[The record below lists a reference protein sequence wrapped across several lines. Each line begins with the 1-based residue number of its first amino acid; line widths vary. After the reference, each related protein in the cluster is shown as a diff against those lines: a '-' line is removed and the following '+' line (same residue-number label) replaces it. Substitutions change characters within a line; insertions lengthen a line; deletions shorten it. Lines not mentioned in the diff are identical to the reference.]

1 MTLLTGLT
9 EAGVEV
15 PVQVDAQGRLVAE
28 GLPGP
33 AGPAGPAGDP
43 GPQGI
48 AGIAGPTGP
57 AGPAGATG
65 PAGPAGANGTN
76 GTNGVGVPTGGTTG
90 QVLAKTSSADYATEW
105 VNQSGSGG
113 ALKYAHVYLSGNAT
127 IPGDSPTPVAFNA
140 ETADAYGWH
149 SGGVFTLS
157 ETGLYLITGCIGYQ
171 SGAAGGAMLYRNGS
185 NFLTLS
191 YVKGSEGWTRA
202 PFSSLLAVTSPGTT
216 FQLRAYAA
224 SAHTVWGQA
233 DQTYC
238 LLARLGSL

>member
-48 AGIAGPTGP
+48 AGVAGPTGP

-90 QVLAKTSSADYATEW
+90 QVLAKSSSADYATQW
-105 VNQSGSGG
+105 VTPSAGS
-113 ALKYAHVYLSGNAT
+113 
-127 IPGDSPTPVAFNA
+127 
-140 ETADAYGWH
+140 
-149 SGGVFTLS
+149 
-157 ETGLYLITGCIGYQ
+157 
-171 SGAAGGAMLYRNGS
+171 AAGPVVRATRLSSASISTGWNVVS
-185 NFLTLS
+185 FPDVLTDTA
-191 YVKGSEGWTRA
+191 GCWN
-202 PFSSLLAVTSPGTT
+202 GTT
-216 FQLRAYAA
+216 FAPQVSGYYLIAATIYLGGGSATGGGIGYYDESNTHVGCYYVDPLAALSLHFARVIYFNGTTNTLKVGGYYGAGSRSHEGNTINDFSAVWLRA
-224 SAHTVWGQA
+224 
-233 DQTYC
+233 
-238 LLARLGSL
+238 